1 MLDLI
6 GGFSYTFCEIQSI
19 TMKEQQQLE
28 ELIHRI
34 HESMIEKVTHTSDHG
49 ALEDIHQ
56 QEINKLAAFIGTS
69 PKQDKLLKVLQ
80 ASHKEIY
87 IDLHA
92 YFLFEKNEVANQME
106 KSMERE
112 FFKESRMVF
121 ECMSDKKPELITT
134 SSYIYRY
141 VLKNKIIG
149 SINGKNY
156 LIFACI
162 ITDDDLTGRE
172 LLSLLIGNTLYGN
185 RKEFHTDVDRW
196 GSRLIWPYPKK
207 GSEVL
212 LSLLTEE
219 AIAEID
225 AQLNLD
231 DLAAQINHCDPEEV
245 IQLFP
250 KTVRNLKLRNT
261 LKNKFYVKSL
271 P

>member
-1 MLDLI
+1 
-6 GGFSYTFCEIQSI
+6 
-19 TMKEQQQLE
+19 MKEQQQLE

-34 HESMIEKVTHTSDHG
+34 KELMIEKVTNTSDGG

-56 QEINKLAAFIGTS
+56 QEINKLAAFISTS

-80 ASHKEIY
+80 ASNKEIY
-87 IDLHA
+87 IDLYA
-92 YFLFEKNEVANQME
+92 YFLAEKNELANQME

-112 FFKESRMVF
+112 FFKESKMVF
-121 ECMSDKKPELITT
+121 DSVSYQKLELIRIPTE
-134 SSYIYRY
+134 IYRY

-162 ITDDDLTGRE
+162 ITDDELTGKE
-172 LLSLLIGNTLYGN
+172 LLSLLIHNNLYGN

-196 GSRLIWPYPKK
+196 GSRLIWPYTKE
-207 GSEVL
+207 GFEVF
-212 LSLLTEE
+212 LSLLTEA

-231 DLAAQINHCDPEEV
+231 ELAAQINHCDPEEV

-250 KTVRNLKLRNT
+250 KTVQKLKLRNY

>member
-1 MLDLI
+1 
-6 GGFSYTFCEIQSI
+6 
-19 TMKEQQQLE
+19 MKQQQQQLE

-34 HESMIEKVTHTSDHG
+34 QKLMIEKVTNTSDG
-49 ALEDIHQ
+49 SALEDIYR
-56 QEINKLAAFIGTS
+56 QEIKKLAAFISTN
-69 PKQDKLLKVLQ
+69 PKQDKRLKELQ
-80 ASHKEIY
+80 TSNKEIY
-87 IDLHA
+87 IDLYA
-92 YFLFEKNEVANQME
+92 YFLAEKNELVNQME

-112 FFKESRMVF
+112 FFKESKMVF
-121 ECMSDKKPELITT
+121 DSLSYQKLELIRTP
-134 SSYIYRY
+134 SEIYRY

-172 LLSLLIGNTLYGN
+172 LLSLLIENTLYGN
-185 RKEFHTDVDRW
+185 RKEFYTDVDRW
-196 GSRLIWPYPKK
+196 GSRLIWPYTKE
-207 GSEVL
+207 GFEVFL
-212 LSLLTEE
+212 NLLTEA

-231 DLAAQINHCDPEEV
+231 ELAAQINHCDPEEV
-245 IQLFP
+245 ILLFP
-250 KTVRNLKLRNT
+250 RTVQKLKLRNY